1 MSNLPAQLASEM
13 ETAKVLASSDL
24 LPSHLRGKPQNV
36 LLVSKVAQS
45 LGIDPMAALTQINVI
60 DGKPTLGAAL
70 QAALV
75 RRAGH
80 RLHVEVDEESL
91 TATATLHRSDDPD
104 TAHKSTWTQAKA
116 ERAGLWGR
124 GAWTNYPSVMLA
136 NRATTEVIRLGAS
149 DVLLGA
155 TYSPDEL
162 GAEPDVID
170 VETPDDIEVVDVEVV
185 DE

>member
-1 MSNLPAQLASEM
+1 MIVRCCRCALVPNPSAVVRVVNV
-13 ETAKVLASSDL
+13 TA
-24 LPSHLRGKPQNV
+24 
-36 LLVSKVAQS
+36 
-45 LGIDPMAALTQINVI
+45 
-60 DGKPTLGAAL
+60 AAL

-136 NRATTEVIRLGAS
+136 NRATTEVIRRGVS

-155 TYSPDEL
+155 AYSPDEL
-162 GAEPDVID
+162 EAEPAAID
-170 VETPDDIEVVDVEVV
+170 VETPDEIEVVDVPVM